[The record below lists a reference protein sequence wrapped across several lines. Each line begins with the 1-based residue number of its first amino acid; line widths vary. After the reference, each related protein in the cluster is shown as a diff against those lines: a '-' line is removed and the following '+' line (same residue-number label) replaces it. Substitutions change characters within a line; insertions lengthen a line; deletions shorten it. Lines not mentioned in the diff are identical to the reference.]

1 MNERTF
7 LWIIMGEEG
16 ESRKQWGAN
25 EENLFLGDRFSKQVV
40 ENKPRGVSLSFSYAI
55 ISLCSFFR

>member
-1 MNERTF
+1 MNEKTF

-25 EENLFLGDRFSKQVV
+25 EENLFLGDRFSKQV
-40 ENKPRGVSLSFSYAI
+40 ENKPRGVSLSFSYAN